1 MPPGQVHAA
10 THTSGPLAGANV
22 PAHEPSLSIGAQHAH
37 VVVTDGLIL
46 DIGSVGDTVLGARS
60 VTRL

>member
-1 MPPGQVHAA
+1 MPPGKVGAA
-10 THTSGPLAGANV
+10 THTSGPPAGANV
-22 PAHEPSLSIGAQHAH
+22 PAHEPTLSIGAQRAQ

-46 DIGSVGDTVLGARS
+46 GIGSVGDTVLGACS

>member
-1 MPPGQVHAA
+1 MPPGQVRAA
-10 THTSGPLAGANV
+10 THTSGALAGANV
-22 PAHEPSLSIGAQHAH
+22 PAHEPALSIGAQHAH

-46 DIGSVGDTVLGARS
+46 GIGGVGGTVLGACS